1 MKLLMVSPIFPSPT
15 WGGGTRCYQLLKA
28 LAREHVVSLLA
39 LVDDPRLDE
48 RDVSL
53 VKDLAETV
61 QIAVR
66 PAPLP
71 KRLQQL
77 LYVIR
82 GRSYAAGINSYLQKD
97 LDRLLLNESYDA
109 VIFESALIAG
119 YSLPDGVKCIV
130 DQHNI
135 EHELLWRVGQHETAW
150 LREWYNRLESRLL
163 QPIEVARCRKAHLI
177 VTASERD
184 RSTLIS
190 ILPHNVVE
198 AVPNG
203 VDTEAFRGDSSKEVA
218 GQIIFTGAMNYYP
231 NIDAVTFFAQH
242 CWPLV
247 QAQIPG
253 ATWKIV
259 GSNPLPEV
267 WKLADLPGVT
277 VTGSVLDMQ
286 PYLAASAVAIA
297 PLRIGSGTRLK
308 ILEALAMQK
317 AVVTTSIGCEGLSVV
332 PGKHLSI
339 ADHPAAFA
347 QAVVDLLQNQ
357 QLRLAYG
364 AAGRSLV
371 ESEYSWD
378 RSGARLLQILET
390 HVTPV
395 VAKAV
400 LPGTLT

>member
-15 WGGGTRCYQLLKA
+15 WGGGTRCYQLLKT
-28 LAREHVVSLLA
+28 LAREHMVSLLA

-48 RDVSL
+48 RDVAL
-53 VKDLAETV
+53 VNDLADTV

-77 LYVIR
+77 LYAIHR
-82 GRSYAAGINSYLQKD
+82 RSYATGINSFLQKD
-97 LDRLLLNESYDA
+97 LDRLLLNDNYDA
-109 VIFESALIAG
+109 IIFESALIAG
-119 YSLPDGVKCIV
+119 YSLPEGVKRIV

-135 EHELLWRVGQHETAW
+135 EHELLWRAGQHETSW
-150 LREWYNRLESRLL
+150 MRKWYNRLESRLL
-163 QPIEVARCRKAHLI
+163 QPIEVERCRKAHLI
-177 VTASERD
+177 VTTSERD
-184 RSTLIS
+184 RSTLKG
-190 ILPHNVVE
+190 ILPHSVIEV
-198 AVPNG
+198 VPNG
-203 VDTEAFRGDSSKEVA
+203 VDIEAFRSASDEEVA

-242 CWPLV
+242 CWALV

-267 WKLADLPGVT
+267 WKLAELPGVT
-277 VTGSVLDMQ
+277 VTGSVPDIQ

-332 PGKHLSI
+332 HGKHLSV
-339 ADHPAAFA
+339 ADQPEAFA
-347 QAVVDLLQNQ
+347 QAVVDLLHNE

-364 AAGRSLV
+364 TAGRSLV
-371 ESEYSWD
+371 ESEYSWE
-378 RSGARLLQILET
+378 RSGSHLLQILET
-390 HVTPV
+390 YVTPV
-395 VAKAV
+395 ADKAA
-400 LPGTLT
+400 LPGILT